1 MGTPAYCWFV
11 RCAEPWALP
20 AYWDEPGVPGRQSC
34 AAAYAVLWGYPCPP
48 CAYAEWACERL
59 LCPCPCECPCPLCP
73 CECTCPWVGVPE
85 REMDPPARCSA
96 SGTYWQS
103 MPFFL
108 QRSQRGVSPVH
119 CDRGRGR
126 EAYRT
131 MPSTTDGG
139 GKRRG
144 GLEERAMRDQ
154 YEMGGGDDGVN
165 VCARA
170 HLDLA
175 PTTLS
180 ASDGCAFSAY
190 NGLEEFRKGDR
201 TARGCWGNTSTGA
214 AVSTMVSNRASTTNS
229 SSTYERCLPFLLS
242 SD

>member
-126 EAYRT
+126 E
-131 MPSTTDGG
+131 SVIFFG
-139 GKRRG
+139 RG
-144 GLEERAMRDQ
+144 LVWPWLTASLNRVRLMRLCNHTAALNTGR
-154 YEMGGGDDGVN
+154 Y
-165 VCARA
+165 
-170 HLDLA
+170 L
-175 PTTLS
+175 PT
-180 ASDGCAFSAY
+180 
-190 NGLEEFRKGDR
+190 
-201 TARGCWGNTSTGA
+201 
-214 AVSTMVSNRASTTNS
+214 
-229 SSTYERCLPFLLS
+229 
-242 SD
+242 